1 MIIAVTKQV
10 MIKSEE
16 LIEQLNDI
24 VSKGVLVNDYEKEN
38 FLFGRYVMNSLL
50 HIFSH
55 FPVFSNI
62 FTLI

>member
-1 MIIAVTKQV
+1 